1 MLEFVRSKYNTF
13 QVDLT
18 MLKLYKL
25 VIFNASDNSV
35 KNELM
40 YSKSASH
47 AREVFE
53 HAMRS
58 SEKLLTVYPKEN
70 ENQF

>member
-1 MLEFVRSKYNTF
+1 
-13 QVDLT
+13 

-25 VIFNASDNSV
+25 VVFNASDNSV

-47 AREVFE
+47 AREMFE
-53 HAMRS
+53 HTMRS
-58 SEKLLTVYPKEN
+58 TEKLLTVYPKEN